1 MIMSAIIASTEA
13 ERHRDIT
20 PSYDCQNA
28 SLLTRII
35 IMEKR
40 MQNENDKNKL
50 AEMER
55 ARAGM
60 VAAYRCRLTAGA

>member
-1 MIMSAIIASTEA
+1 
-13 ERHRDIT
+13 
-20 PSYDCQNA
+20 
-28 SLLTRII
+28 
-35 IMEKR
+35 

-60 VAAYRCRLTAGA
+60 VAAYRIRLTAGT

>member
-1 MIMSAIIASTEA
+1 MERRIRTRST
-13 ERHRDIT
+13 DN
-20 PSYDCQNA
+20 DG
-28 SLLTRII
+28 LLTRII
-35 IMEKR
+35 IIEKR

-55 ARAGM
+55 IRAGM